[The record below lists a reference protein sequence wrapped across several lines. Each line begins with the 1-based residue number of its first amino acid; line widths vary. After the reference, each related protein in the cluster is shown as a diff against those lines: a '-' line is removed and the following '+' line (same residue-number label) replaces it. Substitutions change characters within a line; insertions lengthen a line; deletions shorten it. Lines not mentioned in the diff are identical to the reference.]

1 MWVEWWRI
9 AAASLPSKAV
19 CKLIRSG
26 QLRVSIDTHWCVDRH
41 SRRFLQNQKEKQ
53 AFEEL

>member
-9 AAASLPSKAV
+9 AAASAPSKAV
-19 CKLIRSG
+19 CKLNQSG
-26 QLRVSIDTHWCVDRH
+26 QLQVSIDTHWCVDRH
-41 SRRFLQNQKEKQ
+41 SSHHLQEQHEKQ